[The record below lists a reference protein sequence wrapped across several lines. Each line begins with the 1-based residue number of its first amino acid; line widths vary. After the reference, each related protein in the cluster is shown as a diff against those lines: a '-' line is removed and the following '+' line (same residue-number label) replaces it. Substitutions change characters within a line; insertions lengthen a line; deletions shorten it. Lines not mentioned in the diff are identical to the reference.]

1 MEQNFTVP
9 RELLLDGELL
19 FTLRN
24 TSGLKQKVSKIF
36 ELLRDPVYRY
46 LLRVLDNREEAEDL
60 TQEVFLR
67 LYTGLHK
74 GQAVGN
80 IRAWVFRVAHNLA
93 IDQQRKKV
101 PLELF
106 DSAKVEQSLDPSP
119 GAEQRVLQEEQHDRL
134 QRALAQLSSQEKQCL
149 ELRAEG
155 LSYHEIAEVL
165 DMRPPTLVKYFGR
178 IIKKLVSEI
187 TYE

>member
-1 MEQNFTVP
+1 MEQNCSVSKQLP
-9 RELLLDGELL
+9 LDRELL

-24 TSGLKQKVSKIF
+24 TSTLKQKVAKVF

-46 LLRVLDNREEAEDL
+46 LYRVLDNPEEAEDL

-67 LYTGLHK
+67 LYSCLHK

-93 IDQQRKKV
+93 VDQQRKKL
-101 PLELF
+101 PFDLF
-106 DSAKVEQSLDPSP
+106 DSAAWDQTEDRAP
-119 GAEQRVLQEEQHDRL
+119 GPEQRVLEEEKHKRL
-134 QRALAQLSSQEKQCL
+134 EWALAQLSSQEKRCL

-155 LSYHEIAEVL
+155 LTYQEIAEIFE
-165 DMRPPTLVKYFGR
+165 MRLPTLVKYLGR
-178 IIKKLVSEI
+178 IIRKLVREI
-187 TYE
+187 TYD